1 MTRLIRRW
9 ITKGKL
15 LTVVTGLMMSALLI
29 ITACGGTS
37 EAPTPEATLASNQP
51 VGISVSARGEVV
63 TTPDLVVINA
73 GVESRADTVEI
84 ARIQAAQGIDRMV
97 QVLSVR
103 GVGNA
108 DIQTSFFS
116 ISPDYVWD
124 DMSEEQELVGYVV
137 NNRVLVKIRDVNSV
151 GVIIDELTAAG
162 GDLVRINGVNFTV
175 ENTEALESQA
185 REKSVEALIAK
196 AQQFAQL
203 MGVELGSPI
212 SLTEGGGFGPEMADF
227 RYSMAAAP
235 QLRSPV
241 PTTSISVGELTVSV
255 SVSGVFSFTTE
266 Q

>member
-29 ITACGGTS
+29 IAACGGTS
-37 EAPTPEATLASNQP
+37 EATTPEATPASNQP
-51 VGISVSARGEVV
+51 VGISVSARWKRVGNEHIDPRSGISVSARGEVV

-84 ARIQAAQGIDRMV
+84 ARTQAAQGIDRMV

-124 DMSEEQELVGYVV
+124 DMREEQELVGYVV
-137 NNRVLVKIRDVNSV
+137 NNRVLVKIRD
-151 GVIIDELTAAG
+151 
-162 GDLVRINGVNFTV
+162 
-175 ENTEALESQA
+175 
-185 REKSVEALIAK
+185 
-196 AQQFAQL
+196 
-203 MGVELGSPI
+203 
-212 SLTEGGGFGPEMADF
+212 
-227 RYSMAAAP
+227 
-235 QLRSPV
+235 
-241 PTTSISVGELTVSV
+241 GEQR
-255 SVSGVFSFTTE
+255 GRHHR
-266 Q
+266 